1 MRLSP
6 ITIQDVIANQ
16 PDQLAI
22 TGIDQVAISENYART
37 GKLGIMDTA
46 VWLTQCSR
54 SFGLNTN
61 LLEDINL

>member
-37 GKLGIMDTA
+37 GKLGIWT
-46 VWLTQCSR
+46 LQ
-54 SFGLNTN
+54 FG
-61 LLEDINL
+61 